1 MLAYR
6 IEHSDYWERPNKYNK
21 YAVVFTKEDAY
32 HRFSLT
38 EIKEM
43 FEDGCK
49 LYEYYLENV
58 HEVRGEYAITKDDV
72 IERKEVSYK
81 IIWNN
86 WRALDGIMDQINKNR
101 GKRKIT

>member
-6 IEHSDYWERPNKYNK
+6 IEHSDYWKRPNEYDG
-21 YAVVFTKEDAY
+21 YAVALTKEETQ

-49 LYEYYLENV
+49 LYEYYLGNV

-81 IIWNN
+81 KIWNN
-86 WRALDGIMDQINKNR
+86 WQALDDVMDKINENKQ
-101 GKRKIT
+101 